1 MDRMYVHSTH
11 YENNIIVTHHAP
23 ATPPPARPGAAFW
36 DIVLKI
42 LSALNPLQLLK
53 MFFIP

>member
-1 MDRMYVHSTH
+1 MYEHSTH